1 MISNIQYETIPRQ
14 ILKHLSVSFAL
25 LLLTNQ
31 IGLQSVQSWENG
43 SGNNVDNSLAGR
55 PGVSILIGDVVNEA

>member
-1 MISNIQYETIPRQ
+1 MISNIQCETIPRL

-25 LLLTNQ
+25 PLLTNQ
-31 IGLQSVQSWENG
+31 TGLQSVQPWGNG
-43 SGNNVDNSLAGR
+43 NGNNVDNSLAGR